1 MGKKQQ
7 NCDPDDPDD
16 VNCGDAWDFVAYDPE
31 HRRILAVIP
40 GARTVENAEAI
51 VAEAKQ
57 RLGGKAPDLI
67 TTDELPAYMTAIETT
82 FSEPIPATMSVVPR
96 KTRMISQPDLRS
108 EP

>member
-7 NCDPDDPDD
+7 NCDPDD

-31 HRRILAVIP
+31 HRRVLAVIP